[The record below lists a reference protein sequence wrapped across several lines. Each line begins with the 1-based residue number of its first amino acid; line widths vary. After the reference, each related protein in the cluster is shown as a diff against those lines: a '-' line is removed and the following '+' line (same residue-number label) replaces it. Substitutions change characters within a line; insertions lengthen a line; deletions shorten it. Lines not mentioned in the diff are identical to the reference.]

1 MKEYS
6 HESVMADECIEYLNI
21 DKRGTY
27 IDCTA
32 GGGGHSVRIYE
43 RLNEDGLLIACDQD
57 IKACEVT
64 KERLEKYNRKTKFI
78 VLHENF
84 VNIDKVIS
92 EYCPEGADGILLDL
106 GVSSYQLDNEERGFS
121 YHMDGPLDMRMDQ
134 TKDKTAYDVV
144 NNYTKEEL
152 SQILFEYGEEK
163 HSRRIA
169 EAIVHKRKDE
179 LISTTNQLAEII
191 KEAYPAKE
199 RFKGKHPARK
209 TFQAIRIEVNNELT
223 VLKQMLPKAAFSLK
237 SKGRLAVITFHSLED
252 RIVKNAF
259 KELIDPCTCPKSF
272 PVCVCNKVAQHKLIV
287 KKPLVPKSEETQKN
301 NRSRSSKLRVL
312 ERT

>member
-6 HESVMADECIEYLNI
+6 HESVMADECIEYMNI

-32 GGGGHSVRIYE
+32 GGGGHSIRIYE

-57 IKACEVT
+57 IKACETT
-64 KERLEKYNRKTKFI
+64 KERLEKHKRKTKFI

-84 VNIDKVIS
+84 MNIDKVI
-92 EYCPEGADGILLDL
+92 EENCPEGADGILLDL

-121 YHMDGPLDMRMDQ
+121 YHNDGPLDMRMDQ
-134 TKDKTAYDVV
+134 TKEKTAEDVV

-152 SQILFEYGEEK
+152 TRILYEYGEEK
-163 HSRRIA
+163 NARRIA
-169 EAIVHKRKDE
+169 EAIVYKRQKDR
-179 LISTTNQLAEII
+179 ITTTCQLADII

-199 RFKGKHPARK
+199 RFNGKHPARK
-209 TFQAIRIEVNNELT
+209 TFQAIRIEVNDELN
-223 VLKQMLPKAAFSLK
+223 VLKEMLPKAAFLLK
-237 SKGRLAVITFHSLED
+237 KNGRLAVITFHSLED
-252 RIVKNAF
+252 RIVKNSF
-259 KELIDPCTCPKSF
+259 NELINPCTCPKSF

-287 KKPLVPKSEETQKN
+287 KKPLIPKSEETQKN
-301 NRSRSSKLRVL
+301 YRSRSSKLRIL

>member
-121 YHMDGPLDMRMDQ
+121 YHMEGPLDMRMDQ

-163 HSRRIA
+163 YSRRIA

-209 TFQAIRIEVNNELT
+209 TFQAIRIEVNDELT

-287 KKPLVPKSEETQKN
+287 KKPLVPKSEETLKN